1 MKKMSNNLKVSDEIL
16 AKAKLIQTKASFLVN
31 DLFSG
36 EYSSTFRGRGIE
48 FEEVREY
55 LEGDDVRNIDWKVSA
70 RTQNTYVKVYKDE
83 RELTLFFVV
92 DVSGSALFGSG
103 GKTKEEVIAEI
114 TALLSYAAQKN
125 NDKVALVIFS
135 DNVEHY
141 IPAGKGKA
149 HIWKI
154 IRDILSFIPSSRST
168 NISTALDFVSKV
180 RKRRSVVFVISDF
193 ISQDFEKSFG
203 LLCSRHEVVAIHVAD
218 QMESRFPAIGH
229 VYLRDLENKETILLN
244 TEDPSVREHI
254 KSQSRELEDG
264 MISLCKKHRGKYLK
278 IHTTDD
284 YLNLIVKFF
293 VKQHNPK
300 SKGRK

>member
-1 MKKMSNNLKVSDEIL
+1 MSDNLKVSEEIL
-16 AKAKLIQTKASFLVN
+16 AKAKLIQTKANFLVN

-36 EYSSTFRGRGIE
+36 EYTSAFRGSGIE

-70 RTQNTYVKVYKDE
+70 RTQHTYVKVYKDE

-141 IPAGKGKA
+141 IPPGKGRG

-154 IRDILSFIPSSRST
+154 IRDILNFIPKSRGT
-168 NISTALDFVSKV
+168 DISKAMDFVSKV
-180 RKRRSVVFVISDF
+180 RKRRSVVFMISDF
-193 ISQDFEKSFG
+193 IDNNFEKAFG
-203 LLCSRHEVVAIHVAD
+203 AVCSRHEVVAIQVMD
-218 QMESRFPAIGH
+218 QMEASFPKIGH
-229 VYLRDLENKETILLN
+229 VLMRDLEGHGSVLIDTNNEQINQNMNASAQERKNQIQQLCQKYKGSYLN
-244 TEDPSVREHI
+244 
-254 KSQSRELEDG
+254 
-264 MISLCKKHRGKYLK
+264 IS
-278 IHTTDD
+278 TTDD
-284 YLNLIVKFF
+284 YLDVIVQFF
-293 VKQHNPK
+293 LQQ
-300 SKGRK
+300 RKREKRR